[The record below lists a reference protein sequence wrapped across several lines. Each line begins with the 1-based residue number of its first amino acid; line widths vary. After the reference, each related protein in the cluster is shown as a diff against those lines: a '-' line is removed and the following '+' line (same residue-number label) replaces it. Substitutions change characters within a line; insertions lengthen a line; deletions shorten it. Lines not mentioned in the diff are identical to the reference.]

1 MKDTLLQSIGFTKE
15 EIDKLLLKHPKC
27 YQKFEELISLLG
39 SLQIKNIK
47 NYLMKNSYLFEKDI
61 YIIANNISKTF
72 NIEQNYY
79 KTIKKLTT
87 NKYDI
92 ISIKVIKM
100 IYYDN
105 AATTKVDKEV
115 LDTFIKVSNDYIG
128 NPNSIHKLGF
138 ESKKLMNA
146 AIKQVANLL
155 NVKEDEIIFT
165 SSSSESN
172 NLAIKG
178 VLASYPKRKKII
190 LTTILEHP
198 SITNTLNNLK
208 DIEIINLK
216 LDNNYHIDIND
227 LKEKLK
233 LDPILVSIH
242 HINSEL
248 GIIQDIDTIG
258 KIIKENSKAIFH
270 VDGTQSLT
278 KIDVNLNNVDL
289 FSASAHKFN
298 GLKGIAILIK
308 KEKITLTP
316 LIHGGSSQSI
326 YRAGTPSP
334 ALIASFAKALRLSLQ
349 AKDKAYL
356 KVKEIN
362 KYLKEE
368 LNNIKNITINSKQD
382 SSPYIINFSIK
393 GIKPE
398 TMIHKLE
405 EKEVYLS
412 TKTACSSKED
422 YSKSIYLLTN
432 NLDISK
438 TSLRLSL
445 SKDNTLKEAKE
456 FIKILNESL

>member
-1 MKDTLLQSIGFTKE
+1 
-15 EIDKLLLKHPKC
+15 
-27 YQKFEELISLLG
+27 
-39 SLQIKNIK
+39 
-47 NYLMKNSYLFEKDI
+47 
-61 YIIANNISKTF
+61 
-72 NIEQNYY
+72 
-79 KTIKKLTT
+79 
-87 NKYDI
+87 
-92 ISIKVIKM
+92 M
-100 IYYDN
+100 IYFDN
-105 AATTKVDKEV
+105 AATTRVDEEV
-115 LDTFIKVSNDYIG
+115 LKTFVNVSKNYIG

-138 ESKKLMNA
+138 ASKKLMNA
-146 AIKQVANLL
+146 ATTQVADLL
-155 NVKEDEIIFT
+155 HVKEDEVIFT

-178 VLASYPKRKKII
+178 VLKAYPKRNRII

-198 SITNTLNNLK
+198 SITNTLKTLENV
-208 DIEIINLK
+208 EVINLK
-216 LDNNYHIDIND
+216 LDDNYHIDLDD

-233 LDPILVSIH
+233 LDPVLVSIH
-242 HINSEL
+242 HVNSEL

-278 KIDVNLNNVDL
+278 KINVNLTNVDL

-308 KEKITLTP
+308 KEKINLAP
-316 LIHGGSSQSI
+316 LINGGASQTI
-326 YRAGTPSP
+326 YRAGTPALP
-334 ALIASFAKALRLSLQ
+334 LIASFAKALRLALEL
-349 AKDKAYL
+349 KDESYL

-362 KYLKEE
+362 TYLQDE
-368 LNNIKNITINSKQD
+368 LSKIESVTINSKKD
-382 SSPYIINFSIK
+382 SSPYIINFSIE

-405 EKEVYLS
+405 SYEVYLS

-432 NLDISK
+432 NLELIK

-445 SKDNTLKEAKE
+445 SKDSTIEEAKE
-456 FIKILNESL
+456 FIKILKDNL

>member
-1 MKDTLLQSIGFTKE
+1 
-15 EIDKLLLKHPKC
+15 
-27 YQKFEELISLLG
+27 
-39 SLQIKNIK
+39 
-47 NYLMKNSYLFEKDI
+47 
-61 YIIANNISKTF
+61 
-72 NIEQNYY
+72 
-79 KTIKKLTT
+79 
-87 NKYDI
+87 
-92 ISIKVIKM
+92 M
-100 IYYDN
+100 IYFDN
-105 AATTKVDKEV
+105 AATTKVDERV
-115 LDTFIKVSNDYIG
+115 LDTYITVSKNYIG

-146 AIKQVANLL
+146 ATKQVADLL
-155 NVKEDEIIFT
+155 NVLEDEVIFT

-178 VLASYPKRKKII
+178 VLNAYPNRKKII

-198 SITNTLNNLK
+198 SITNTLNSL
-208 DIEIINLK
+208 DVEVINLK

-242 HINSEL
+242 HVNSEL

-258 KIIKENSKAIFH
+258 KIIKEESKAIFH

-278 KIDVNLNNVDL
+278 KIDVNLSNVDL

-308 KEKITLTP
+308 KEKINLSP
-316 LIHGGSSQSI
+316 IINGGESQTV
-326 YRAGTPSP
+326 YRAGTPALP
-334 ALIASFAKALRLSLQ
+334 LIASFAKALRLALEDQ
-349 AKDKAYL
+349 PKAYL

-362 KYLKEE
+362 NYLRDE
-368 LNNIKNITINSKQD
+368 LSKLDSVTINSKLD
-382 SSPYIINFSIK
+382 SSPYILNFSIK

-405 EKEVYLS
+405 SYDVYLS

-422 YSKSIYLLTN
+422 YSKSIYELTK
-432 NLDISK
+432 DKEISK

-445 SKDNTLKEAKE
+445 SKDNTMEEAKE
-456 FIKILNESL
+456 FIKILKDNL